1 LKSEI
6 KDIFRVASIY
16 MATIIG
22 AGFASGQEIMQF
34 FSTYYKGGFYGIIL
48 AGILF
53 AAIGYIVLNKVYKE
67 RIRNYEEFLFPS
79 VGWFLGWVM
88 EIVVSIFMASVLCIM
103 ISGISGIITDET
115 GVAFPVAVLMVSFFC
130 MVVFMMDLKAIMAL
144 STFITP
150 ILIAGIMGVG
160 IYIISSKH
168 NPVFNI
174 TESFGSVTQ
183 NWMFSA
189 LLYVSYNSITA
200 VVVMCSLLPY
210 LKSRKVASVGGI
222 LGGIMLSSIAI
233 IINFALYLFYPEV
246 IVNDFPVLYIVD
258 RYNSVLSSIYTYILM
273 LAMIISAVTAGY
285 GFIERV
291 SSKVNIG
298 KRLVI
303 FITCG
308 LAIPFSNIGF
318 SGLISTI
325 YPVFGYV
332 GMFMVF
338 VILLQGLSMTGP
350 VFARS
355 KGKGKQSA

>member
-1 LKSEI
+1 MKSEI
-6 KDIFRVASIY
+6 KDIFKVASIY

-53 AAIGYIVLNKVYKE
+53 AAIGYIVLNKVYHE

-103 ISGISGIITDET
+103 ISGVSGIIADET
-115 GVAFPVAVLMVSFFC
+115 GIAFHIAVFIVAFFC

-144 STFITP
+144 SSIVTP

-160 IYIISSKH
+160 LYIISNKD

-174 TESFGSVTQ
+174 FENFENITH
-183 NWMFSA
+183 NWIISS

-210 LKSRKVASVGGI
+210 LKSRKIASMGGI
-222 LGGIMLSSIAI
+222 LGGIMLSFIAI
-233 IINFALYLFYPEV
+233 IINFALYFFYPE
-246 IVNDFPVLYIVD
+246 IKVNEFPVLSIVD
-258 RYNSVLSSIYTYILM
+258 RYNSVLSIFYTFILM

-291 SSKVNIG
+291 CSKVNIG
-298 KRLVI
+298 RKLVI
-303 FITCG
+303 LIICG

-318 SGLISTI
+318 SGLISTV
-325 YPVFGYV
+325 YPIFGYV
-332 GMFMVF
+332 GMFLVF
-338 VILLQGLSMTGP
+338 VILLQGLNSIVP
-350 VFARS
+350 VFARN